1 MTTRF
6 KQIIKKN
13 LIFFLPFW
21 LNPNYYKVR
30 NKIKHFFNKTQIRFT
45 SYNQQLLLKNIIS
58 LIPNSIS
65 KIHFHRTNEGIKL
78 LDHAYTEK
86 NNVYVKLK
94 NNIILKTFPS
104 RQIYNNTY
112 FIFKGFIKKLNDFK
126 PIHHQAIAD
135 IKSRYLKGFENLE
148 GISTKFFNGR
158 KNLTIIECGAYNGW
172 KTLGYFK
179 YLDQSSKVISI
190 EVDPDQFDLLD
201 WNLKKNIEP
210 DRFINCQKAIWSEE
224 NIKKRISYGHY
235 ASHTLLTPDEHAA
248 VNQNFYEVNTTT
260 LKTIIDQSQYSTI
273 DFINIQTNGSELE
286 SLKGLQGAFDKVKL
300 IYLGTHYKINGVSI
314 RYLVGQYAKENGFSI
329 FELDGSKL
337 NYADIN
343 KNDVG
348 GIFLQI
354 N

>member
-112 FIFKGFIKKLNDFK
+112 FIFKGFIKKLNEFK
-126 PIHHQAIAD
+126 PIHHQSIAD
-135 IKSRYLKGFENLE
+135 IKSRY
-148 GISTKFFNGR
+148 
-158 KNLTIIECGAYNGW
+158 
-172 KTLGYFK
+172 
-179 YLDQSSKVISI
+179 
-190 EVDPDQFDLLD
+190 
-201 WNLKKNIEP
+201 
-210 DRFINCQKAIWSEE
+210 
-224 NIKKRISYGHY
+224 
-235 ASHTLLTPDEHAA
+235 
-248 VNQNFYEVNTTT
+248 
-260 LKTIIDQSQYSTI
+260 
-273 DFINIQTNGSELE
+273 
-286 SLKGLQGAFDKVKL
+286 
-300 IYLGTHYKINGVSI
+300 
-314 RYLVGQYAKENGFSI
+314 
-329 FELDGSKL
+329 
-337 NYADIN
+337 
-343 KNDVG
+343 
-348 GIFLQI
+348 
-354 N
+354 